1 MKNVMKNN
9 KGFTLVEM
17 LIVMVII
24 SVLVMLIIPNA
35 GDILDSARETADDA
49 NAQTCESFIVAN
61 ELNSSIVVPPICFEN
76 D

>member
-1 MKNVMKNN
+1 MKNAIKNN

-35 GDILDSARETADDA
+35 SNILDSATETRDDA
-49 NAQTCESFIVAN
+49 NAQTCASFAVAA
-61 ELNSSIVVPPICFEN
+61 ELNPNIILPDGCN